1 MIFAILISLVALG
14 LFALILNLNIPGTWK
29 FGLAVLEMYL
39 VSKLFSKKYNFQTE
53 MGMILLRSKKGLEL
67 IDKIAQKGESLFN
80 FFADTGGSIG
90 YGLLSLVF
98 FKKTTNWKT
107 LVVGIVVLA
116 ALVLFIAPNALYFLV
131 NVVKVQTMDKTS
143 NIGANTDGSLSLF
156 GILSLA
162 ALVIGGLFLFIV
174 ISMLYYSFIVFNA
187 IYSTV
192 AHGTNAIANTNPG
205 GSFLLPGVNLPF
217 VEGILALAIVLIV
230 HEGAH
235 AVLARIGKIPVL
247 SSGLVL
253 FGVLPV
259 GAFVEPDEAE
269 LNKSDDVR
277 QTRVLIAGST
287 SNLYTSLI
295 FFLLFIGFVYFL
307 NSVNVIGTIFQAPA
321 KFIYIL
327 LGLTFSLNFIV
338 GTVNLLPVPL
348 FDGHRILDV
357 NLKNK
362 LIVKILS
369 YATLAAFIAN
379 FLPWLFKP

>member
-1 MIFAILISLVALG
+1 M
-14 LFALILNLNIPGTWK
+14 
-29 FGLAVLEMYL
+29 AV
-39 VSKLFSKKYNFQTE
+39 
-53 MGMILLRSKKGLEL
+53 
-67 IDKIAQKGESLFN
+67 
-80 FFADTGGSIG
+80 
-90 YGLLSLVF
+90 
-98 FKKTTNWKT
+98 
-107 LVVGIVVLA
+107 
-116 ALVLFIAPNALYFLV
+116 LVLFIAPNALYFLV